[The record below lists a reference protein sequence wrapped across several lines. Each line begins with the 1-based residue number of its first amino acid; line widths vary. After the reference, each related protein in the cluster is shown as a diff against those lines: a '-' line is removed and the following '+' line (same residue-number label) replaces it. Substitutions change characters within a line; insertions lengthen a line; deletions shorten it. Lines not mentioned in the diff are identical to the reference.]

1 MRDEKG
7 LFYFPFPQ
15 NKKVRMYV
23 REKDDVIWFRLW
35 NADEPRLWDEHDW
48 VPYEAVKRAASMYQ
62 GKKFDPGQA
71 YDLQLASALIEE
83 NRKKE
88 NH

>member
-23 REKDDVIWFRLW
+23 REKDDIIWFRLL
-35 NADEPRLWDEHDW
+35 NADEPRLWDEHGW
-48 VPYEAVKRAASMYQ
+48 VPYGAVKRAESMYQ
-62 GKKFDPGQA
+62 GQKFDPRQA
-71 YDLQLASALIEE
+71 YDLQLALALIEE
-83 NRKKE
+83 ER
-88 NH
+88 